1 MNDGLSTTGM
11 TPQMIR
17 ARKGGAPLV
26 CLTAYTTP
34 MAQRLDA
41 VVDLM
46 LVGDSLAMVIYGL
59 STTVGITLETMIAHG
74 RAVVRGAKQA
84 CVIIDMPAG
93 TYETSPE
100 QALANA
106 RRVINETGAQ
116 GVKLEGGVAIA
127 EAIRCLVQNGIPV
140 LGHVGLL
147 PQHVTEAGGFR
158 IQGRDQDSWDAI
170 LADADA
176 AYAAGAF
183 ALVIEGTVEPLAL
196 RITKELDIP
205 TIGIGASAGCDGQI
219 LVTEDMLG
227 LFNDFTPKFVKRFGT
242 LGRDVENAVTA
253 YADDVRARRFPSP
266 AHVYDAVKESA

>member
-1 MNDGLSTTGM
+1 MSDVIGTATI
-11 TPQMIR
+11 TPQAIR
-17 ARKGGAPLV
+17 ARKGGVPLV

-41 VVDLM
+41 AVDLM

-59 STTVGITLETMIAHG
+59 PTTVGITLETMIAHG
-74 RAVVRGAKQA
+74 QAVVRGAKQA

-93 TYETSPE
+93 TYESGPE

-106 RRVINETGAQ
+106 RRTIDETGAQ

-127 EAIRCLVQNGIPV
+127 EAIGCLVENGIPV

-147 PQHVTEAGGFR
+147 PQQVTEAGGFR
-158 IQGRDQDSWDAI
+158 VQGRNRDSWEPI
-170 LADADA
+170 LADAHA
-176 AYAAGAF
+176 AEAAGAF

-196 RITKELDIP
+196 QITEEVGIP

-227 LFNDFTPKFVKRFGT
+227 LFTDFTPKFVKRFGT
-242 LGRDVENAVTA
+242 LGADVETAVTA
-253 YADDVRARRFPSP
+253 YADDVRARKFPGP
-266 AHVYDAVKESA
+266 AHVYAVVKESA

>member
-1 MNDGLSTTGM
+1 MRNTTDATRM
-11 TPQMIR
+11 TPQKIR

-41 VVDLM
+41 AVDLM

-59 STTVGITLETMIAHG
+59 PTTVGITLETMIAHG
-74 RAVVRGAKQA
+74 RAVVRGGKQA

-93 TYETSPE
+93 TYESGPN

-106 RRVINETGAQ
+106 RRTIDETGAH

-127 EAIRCLVQNGIPV
+127 EAIRCLVDNEIPV

-147 PQHVTEAGGFR
+147 PQQVTKATGFQ
-158 IQGRDQDSWDAI
+158 IQGQDQHSWEKI
-170 LADADA
+170 LADARA
-176 AYAAGAF
+176 VEAAGAF

-196 RITKELDIP
+196 QITKKVGIP
-205 TIGIGASAGCDGQI
+205 TIGIGASVGCDGQI

-242 LGRDVENAVTA
+242 LGTDVDTAVTA
-253 YADDVRARRFPSP
+253 YVDEVRARRFPGP
-266 AHVYDAVKESA
+266 EHVYAASKKNV